1 MFAVTLHTKIS
12 RLTPCRTWF
21 WVVMVAVFIIN
32 ILTLKLLFIMSEK
45 DIPFGYASCYATDA
59 QCSKAANCL
68 RRRVAE
74 LKKMQN
80 EMPTTDLC
88 ISPAYVERIEK
99 GQTCSEYR
107 SIDLQKYAR
116 GMSRLFDNVTK
127 RLYPDVRERVIEVFS
142 SRRSFYYALRGDVPI
157 SPEEQVKIA
166 AVFDEYGYS
175 APQFDSFEMLHN
187 WD

>member
-1 MFAVTLHTKIS
+1 
-12 RLTPCRTWF
+12 
-21 WVVMVAVFIIN
+21 
-32 ILTLKLLFIMSEK
+32 MSEK
-45 DIPFGYASCYATDA
+45 EIPFGYASCYATDA

-80 EMPTTDLC
+80 EMPNTDFC
-88 ISPAYVERIEK
+88 ISPAYVERVEK

-142 SRRSFYYALRGDVPI
+142 SRRSFYYALRSDVPI